1 MMYFMGCET
10 IEDVKARFKEL
21 AKRLH
26 PDNGGNAEEFKKMMS
41 EYTIAFNRYKN
52 KHKATNEGQDSNH
65 EGSSTETAEEFAEL
79 IEKLLKMEGVKI
91 EIIGSWIWLTGN
103 TYAYRDQIKELRF
116 FWSTTHK
123 AWYYTGEDKK
133 GRQKGRYRKVNDLK
147 KKWGCTDVG
156 NGRDAKKLAG

>member
-52 KHKATNEGQDSNH
+52 KQRS
-65 EGSSTETAEEFAEL
+65 
-79 IEKLLKMEGVKI
+79 
-91 EIIGSWIWLTGN
+91 
-103 TYAYRDQIKELRF
+103 R
-116 FWSTTHK
+116 
-123 AWYYTGEDKK
+123 
-133 GRQKGRYRKVNDLK
+133 
-147 KKWGCTDVG
+147 
-156 NGRDAKKLAG
+156 